1 MKVVYSERHWKLLRK
16 KREKALKIMER
27 LASLGPIVYGS
38 VARGDVD
45 EESDVDIVI
54 PHYVEPY
61 KLELLLGDYDHG
73 YIVMATPS
81 STPKVYLALDER
93 EEVVVSFPLGKL
105 TTREREFY
113 TFGGELDIR
122 GLIEGKRVPGV
133 NKSLVLILPTEDG
146 HVEESII
153 GKEDYVARILGISSS
168 TVRERVRILSRRKEK
183 GRTGTFIKQPLVG
196 GIEETIAILV
206 RKNKVFRERLREEG
220 II

>member
-1 MKVVYSERHWKLLRK
+1 MKVVYSERRWTLLRR
-16 KREKALKIMER
+16 KREKAVGIMKR
-27 LASLGPIVYGS
+27 LAGLEPIVYGS
-38 VARGDVD
+38 VARGDVN
-45 EESDVDIVI
+45 EESDVDVVI

-81 STPKVYLALDER
+81 STPKVYLALDEK

-105 TTREREFY
+105 TPREREFY
-113 TFGGELDIR
+113 TFGGELDLK
-122 GLIEGKRVPGV
+122 GLMEDKRVPGV

-153 GKEDYVARILGISSS
+153 GKEDYVAKLLGISSS
-168 TVRERVRILSRRKEK
+168 TVRERVRILSRRREK
-183 GRTGTFIKQPLVG
+183 GRTGTFIKQPLIG
-196 GIEETIAILV
+196 GVEETIDFLA
-206 RKNKVFRERLREEG
+206 RRNKAFRERLREEG